1 MQPDQTTPPRQ
12 RNDWATALVA
22 ACIGIGFL
30 LSWGTYEMRQRVAQ
44 SNAQQQF
51 RHERDA
57 MAGQQMDLG
66 QLLAD
71 PGTKLIR
78 LTAAIE
84 QTPPLL
90 VSVAWNDSRQTGA
103 LFWRNQP
110 DQVRRRYLVRLIS
123 SGGAATAA
131 TIGPTEPGRTVYLF
145 SPPPGNIA
153 MPREIVLCDFV
164 EGDAPQGAGGA
175 ALASGKIID
184 AD

>member
-1 MQPDQTTPPRQ
+1 LEPDQTTPARQ
-12 RNDWATALVA
+12 GNDWATGLIA
-22 ACIGIGFL
+22 ACIGVGFL
-30 LSWGTYEMRQRVAQ
+30 MSWGTYEMRQRVAQ
-44 SNAQQQF
+44 WTAEQQF

-57 MAGQQMDLG
+57 MAAMQMDLG

-78 LTAAIE
+78 LTPAID

-103 LFWRNQP
+103 IFWRNQP
-110 DQVRRRYLVRLIS
+110 EQVRQRYLVRLIS

-153 MPREIVLCDFV
+153 TPREIVLCDYV
-164 EGDAPQGAGGA
+164 EGDATQGAGGPP
-175 ALASGKIID
+175 LASGKIID